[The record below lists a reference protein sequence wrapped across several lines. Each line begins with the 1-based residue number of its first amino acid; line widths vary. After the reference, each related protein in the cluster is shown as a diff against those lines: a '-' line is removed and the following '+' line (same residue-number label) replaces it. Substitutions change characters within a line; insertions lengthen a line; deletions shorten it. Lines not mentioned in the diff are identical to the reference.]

1 MKKLDVL
8 SYLLVLLAV
17 VAGANFVA
25 NRASFFGVSQTV
37 EAIKNKVSSKQVG
50 ISSVGYLDNFAVTC
64 GTSATKVQ
72 PAGGAATSIACKCAS
87 AVSWGAS
94 DVTAST
100 YESEDW
106 GANVRYAYCIAGADT
121 VCNCIA
127 QVNSHQ

>member
-37 EAIKNKVSSKQVG
+37 EAIKNKVSAKEIG
-50 ISSVGYLDNFAVTC
+50 IRSVGYLEHFDVTC
-64 GTSATKVQ
+64 AAAATKVE
-72 PAGGAATSIACKCAS
+72 PAGGAATSIACKCGA

-94 DVTAST
+94 DVTT
-100 YESEDW
+100 GGYESDDW
-106 GANVRYAYCIAGADT
+106 GANVRYAYCAGADT
-121 VCNCIA
+121 SCKCVA
-127 QVNSHQ
+127 QVSSHR